1 MCDSCVN
8 HWQAETICFIYLLTQ
23 QKSHIGPDTTR
34 LKKLK
39 TGLGAKWYP
48 VGQFDRSWNTDDAKL
63 YLKLQQNWWC
73 ICVADVRL
81 NKTNAEQST
90 NWHHHGRPRI
100 CKYWHVE
107 IHKVW
112 RHWTVENFRT
122 GLTSAINIVK
132 HAYCNKLEFSRMTM
146 FAWTNNSA
154 ICIDRCVIDNN
165 KCVVWNHN
173 TTDHPSMANTLSQI
187 FIWNSCLPL
196 ACKRHIDRFWLAN
209 SDLKFSVAWRWLLV

>member
-1 MCDSCVN
+1 MLSKA
-8 HWQAETICFIYLLTQ
+8 QT
-23 QKSHIGPDTTR
+23 DTTMAVQEFVSIDMWKYTR
-34 LKKLK
+34 C
-39 TGLGAKWYP
+39 
-48 VGQFDRSWNTDDAKL
+48 DD
-63 YLKLQQNWWC
+63 
-73 ICVADVRL
+73 
-81 NKTNAEQST
+81 
-90 NWHHHGRPRI
+90 
-100 CKYWHVE
+100 
-107 IHKVW
+107 
-112 RHWTVENFRT
+112 TVKNFHT
-122 GLTSAINIVK
+122 GLTSVINIVK